1 MVILL
6 SVPDSQTSIFQL
18 AFHPMFQLLNKFAEL
33 PRSMKWLVVFLL
45 FTAVY
50 FLVVEP
56 ALDQANQLNTKA
68 DRLALGLKQERDLL
82 STDSAK
88 GKLLA
93 DGRRL
98 FGEPLLPGD
107 PANRPEAIHTAVDK
121 ILSKN
126 GVTKSIKNERRIP
139 FRGDEL
145 ANLLGSSIQG
155 TAERIVLDL
164 AFEASPEAVTA
175 IITQLEQAPEIA
187 LVGRV
192 ELRRPDAGRDPK
204 SGAPVAV
211 SRTLKVT
218 VSPEAWIV
226 NTTSGSAAA
235 TTASAG
241 TGGAP

>member
-1 MVILL
+1 M
-6 SVPDSQTSIFQL
+6 
-18 AFHPMFQLLNKFAEL
+18 AQLLNKFAEL
-33 PRSMKWLVVFLL
+33 PRSMKWLVVFLI
-45 FTAVY
+45 FTVVY
-50 FLVVEP
+50 FLIVEP
-56 ALDQANQLNTKA
+56 SLDQAGALNAKA

-121 ILSKN
+121 ILARN

-139 FRGDEL
+139 FRNDEL

-164 AFEASPEAVTA
+164 AFEASPEAVMA

-204 SGAPVAV
+204 SGAPISV

-226 NTTSGSAAA
+226 NSVSGSVA
-235 TTASAG
+235 TTASTAGG
-241 TGGAP
+241 TGGKTP

>member
-1 MVILL
+1 M
-6 SVPDSQTSIFQL
+6 S
-18 AFHPMFQLLNKFAEL
+18 QLLTKFSTL
-33 PRSMKWLVVFLL
+33 PRSMKWLVIFLI
-45 FTAVY
+45 FTVVY
-50 FLVVEP
+50 FVIVEP
-56 ALDQANQLNTKA
+56 SLDQVNKLNVKA

-82 STDSAK
+82 SADSAK

-107 PANRPEAIHTAVDK
+107 PANRPEAIHTAVDQV
-121 ILSKN
+121 LAKN
-126 GVTKSIKNERRIP
+126 GVTKSVKNERRIP

-164 AFEASPEAVTA
+164 TFEASPEVVTA
-175 IITQLEQAPEIA
+175 ILTQLEQAPEIA

-211 SRTLKVT
+211 GRTLKVT
-218 VSPEAWIV
+218 ISPEAWVV
-226 NTTSGSAAA
+226 NTASGMSTAGTATPSTSAA
-235 TTASAG
+235 SGG
-241 TGGAP
+241 TP